1 MGPDTTPDTPASF
14 DTTAPSSG
22 SKFVW
27 PPAPLP
33 ADDGLPLDTRPASE
47 IDGARDARPA
57 GWRTWLRD
65 AETFWLAPTSLP
77 LARRREACA
86 WSPDPLSAF
95 CNRCAQSVGF
105 SEDDEFGCAKCR
117 DRRFAWSRAVR
128 LGEFEGDLASW
139 VKEVKFAKNASLACD
154 LGRLL
159 GERVRDAGLPGERV
173 CVVPIPMSRIE
184 RWTKGF
190 DHARAIAEGVA
201 RSIPGGLAGGRSG
214 GEAGGWSGGRAPL
227 VRGLVREHRP
237 SQRSMTSVSAR
248 ERNVKRAFRAARGVD
263 LSGWT
268 VVLVDD
274 VMTTGA
280 TMRAASRALWPRLR
294 ASRPAAIWVA
304 AVGVTPDRQAGVAAS
319 SDQPPGEVV

>member
-1 MGPDTTPDTPASF
+1 MIPDTSASS
-14 DTTAPSSG
+14 DALAPSTG
-22 SKFVW
+22 GKFVW
-27 PPAPLP
+27 PPVPLP
-33 ADDGLPLDTRPASE
+33 PDERVPLDGRPASE
-47 IDGARDARPA
+47 VDASPGARRA
-57 GWRTWLRD
+57 GWRAFLRD
-65 AETFWLAPTSLP
+65 AEAFWLAPTSLP
-77 LARRREACA
+77 LAQRREACA
-86 WSPDPLSAF
+86 WSPDALSVF
-95 CNRCAQSVGF
+95 CNRCAQTVGF
-105 SEDDEFGCAKCR
+105 GEDDEFGCAKCR

-128 LGEFEGDLASW
+128 LGGFEGDLASW

-159 GERVRDAGLPGERV
+159 GERLRDAGLPGERV
-173 CVVPIPMSRIE
+173 CVIPIPMSRIE

-190 DHARAIAEGVA
+190 DHAWAIAEGVA
-201 RSIPGGLAGGRSG
+201 RAIPGGLAGGRTG
-214 GEAGGWSGGRAPL
+214 GQTGGRTGGRAPL

-280 TMRAASRALWPRLR
+280 TMRAASRALWPRHR
-294 ASRPAAIWVA
+294 ASRPAAIWA
-304 AVGVTPDRQAGVAAS
+304 AAIGVTPDRRAGVAAML
-319 SDQPPGEVV
+319 DPGPGMAV